1 MTPQQAIDYLTKTP
15 DEFGHLLGFT
25 KLGKLHR
32 KWMIEMIKG
41 KDGQTLQASRGT
53 YKTTCVSVA
62 LAIIIIL
69 LPNKRILFMRKTDT
83 DIKEVIKQVQ
93 KILLNPKTQV
103 FVQAIYGK
111 PLLLTVQSATE
122 ISTSL
127 TNDIKG
133 TSQLVGIGIGS
144 SLTGKHFD
152 FIFTDDIVNI
162 NDRVSRAERERT
174 KLVYQELQNIKNRGG
189 RIFNTGTPWH
199 KSDCFSIMPE
209 AEKYNCYNEEIK
221 KIISETELA
230 QIKASMSPSLFA
242 ANYELKHIAAE
253 NLLFSE
259 RPMNADI
266 SNIMNTI
273 CQIDCA
279 YGGEDY
285 TAFTAM
291 SYHDGHFYIYG
302 KCWQKHI
309 EDCYDEI
316 TSDYRRLML
325 GKCFVETNA
334 DKGMI
339 AKDMKR
345 KFGMR
350 MVSYN
355 EKTNKHIKISTY
367 LKAIW
372 EYVIFVVGTD
382 DEYINQ
388 ILDYTEDAEHDDCPD
403 SAAVLA
409 RRLYKKANINI
420 NIGLDDE
427 VGEYES

>member
-1 MTPQQAIDYLTKTP
+1 
-15 DEFGHLLGFT
+15 
-25 KLGKLHR
+25 
-32 KWMIEMIKG
+32 
-41 KDGQTLQASRGT
+41 
-53 YKTTCVSVA
+53 
-62 LAIIIIL
+62 
-69 LPNKRILFMRKTDT
+69 MRKTDT

-122 ISTSL
+122 ISTNL

-209 AEKYNCYNEEIK
+209 AEKYNCYNEHIK

-316 TSDYRRLML
+316 TFDYRRLML

-350 MVSYN
+350 MVSYH

-372 EYVIFVVGTD
+372 EYVVFVSGTD
-382 DEYINQ
+382 TEYINQ

-420 NIGLDDE
+420 NVDLNDE
-427 VGEYES
+427 VGEYEN